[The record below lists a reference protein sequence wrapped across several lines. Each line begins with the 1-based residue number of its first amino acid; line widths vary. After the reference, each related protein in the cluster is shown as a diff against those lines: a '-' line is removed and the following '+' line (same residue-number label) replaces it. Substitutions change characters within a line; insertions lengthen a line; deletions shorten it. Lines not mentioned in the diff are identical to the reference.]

1 MMRYVLSLICLSSPL
16 AAQQVTQDDV
26 LRAELRP
33 GWRSESGQQFAALHL
48 QLAPHWKTYWR
59 APGDAGVAPIF
70 DWSGSE
76 NVGAVQ
82 IHWPRPEVFDFQGM
96 QTIGYRGDVVLPVE
110 ITPKDPQ
117 RPVRLQAGVELGVCN
132 DICMPAALSLAGL
145 LPMTGAPDGMISDA
159 MAAVPADAAQAGLT
173 RVGCRVE
180 DIQDGLRVTARLA
193 IPPAPGHETVVME
206 TDGPVW
212 VSDSA
217 VSREGSDLIAMADF
231 VPQPGHAFTFDPA
244 RLRLTI
250 LSPGQAL
257 EVTGCPI
264 N

>member
-1 MMRYVLSLICLSSPL
+1 MMRHVLPLLCLASPL
-16 AAQQVTQDDV
+16 AAQPVTQEDV

-70 DWSGSE
+70 DWSGSA
-76 NVGAVQ
+76 NLRAVK

-110 ITPKDPQ
+110 ITPQDPSKPIQ
-117 RPVRLQAGVELGVCN
+117 LQAGVELGVCN
-132 DICMPAALSLAGL
+132 DICMPAELSLAGL
-145 LPMTGAPDGMISDA
+145 LPMTGAPDGLIAQA
-159 MAAVPADAAQAGLT
+159 MAEVPEDAARAGLSEL
-173 RVGCRVE
+173 GCRIE
-180 DIQDGLRVTARLA
+180 QIHDGLRVTARMTL
-193 IPPAPGHETVVME
+193 PPVQGAETVVME
-206 TDGPVW
+206 PDGPAW
-212 VSDSA
+212 VSDA
-217 VSREGSDLIAMADF
+217 IVTRQGAELIAMADI
-231 VPQPGHAFTFDPA
+231 VPPPGEDFALDPA

-257 EVTGCPI
+257 EVTGCPV